1 MTPEQQMLD
10 DIARRLIAAWQAKEK
25 AAGTM
30 GRASGGTNK
39 QTTKERVTHNVGQLQ
54 L

>member
-25 AAGTM
+25 AAETV
-30 GRASGGTNK
+30 GRTSGGANK
-39 QTTKERVTHNVGQLQ
+39 QQRKGNTWN
-54 L
+54 

>member
-25 AAGTM
+25 AAETK
-30 GRASGGTNK
+30 RS
-39 QTTKERVTHNVGQLQ
+39 KERETQ
-54 L
+54 

>member
-25 AAGTM
+25 AADGKD
-30 GRASGGTNK
+30 ASGGTNK
-39 QTTKERVTHNVGQLQ
+39 QQRKGNTWN
-54 L
+54 